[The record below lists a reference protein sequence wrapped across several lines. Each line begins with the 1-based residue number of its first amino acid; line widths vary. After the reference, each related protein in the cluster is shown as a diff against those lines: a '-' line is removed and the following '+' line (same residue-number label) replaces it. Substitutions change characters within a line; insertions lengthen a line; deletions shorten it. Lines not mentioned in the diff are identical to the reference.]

1 MRGVAVRLYRF
12 LLTIIIGLG
21 LTHSVLANLPPEET
35 AQLLPVKIGSFT
47 AIGPVGQ
54 FPAKEEDEGYKII
67 SLLTRAYRNAKGQS
81 VAVNLYQ
88 TASDNAAYSL
98 LQKSYHS
105 GITKLGNEVEKRL
118 PFATKGKSWVGHQSK
133 KRFAEFFQGPVYVTL
148 FTTADYPAL
157 IDFGQKLAETLDKGE
172 GEIPSLVKHL
182 PEGEKEQENAQYALT
197 PKALKSGY
205 AGNQPAL
212 EAINFAGGTEVVSA
226 TYSSGA
232 MVIAEFATPQVATAN
247 DAAIQAKI
255 KELQAANQN
264 VPTAYK
270 RVGNYGV
277 FVFNAPDE
285 ATAQQLISQVQYEK
299 TVQWLGA
306 NPNILIRAQ
315 KRYVAIASGVFFSVI
330 KASGIAV
337 LLALGLGG
345 AIGGLVF
352 RHRRAQDLTAS
363 AYSDAGGMLRL
374 NLDEMTTETNPA
386 RLLEHSES

>member
-21 LTHSVLANLPPEET
+21 LTHSVLANLPPEE
-35 AQLLPVKIGSFT
+35 AARLLPDKIGSFT
-47 AIGPVGQ
+47 AIGSVGQ
-54 FPAKEEDEGYKII
+54 LPNTVEDEGYKII
-67 SLLTRAYRNAKGQS
+67 SVLTRTYRNAKGQTI
-81 VAVNLYQ
+81 AVNLYQ

-98 LQKSYHS
+98 LQKSYHL
-105 GITKLGNEVEKRL
+105 GITKFPDTDEKDL
-118 PFATKGKSWVGHQSK
+118 SFATKGKSWVGHQSK
-133 KRFAEFFQGPVYVTL
+133 KRVAEFFQGSVYVRL
-148 FTTADYPAL
+148 FTTADYQAL
-157 IDFGQKLAETLDKGE
+157 IELGEKLAETLDKGE

-197 PKALKSGY
+197 PEALKSGY
-205 AGNQPAL
+205 AGNQPVL
-212 EAINFAGGTEVVSA
+212 EAISFAGGTEVVSA
-226 TYSSGA
+226 TYRSGA
-232 MVIAEFATPQVATAN
+232 IVIAEFATPQAATAN

-277 FVFNAPDE
+277 FVFDAPDA
-285 ATAQQLISQVQYEK
+285 ATAQQLIGQVKYEK
-299 TVQWLGA
+299 TVQWLGE

-345 AIGGLVF
+345 TIGALVF
-352 RHRRAQDLTAS
+352 RRRRAQDLTAS

-386 RLLEHSES
+386 RLLENRDS